1 MQNQEK
7 GRRKFMAK
15 MGLGTLAI
23 GMGNVGAYAFAP
35 KNEITKKTRSI
46 LVLLPMSI
54 TAFVQTG
61 LSVCRYL

>member
-15 MGLGTLAI
+15 MGLGTLAL

-35 KNEITKKTRSI
+35 KNEITKKFNFWR
-46 LVLLPMSI
+46 MSLSLGI
-54 TAFVQTG
+54 QNSQRMTAKLG
-61 LSVCRYL
+61 